1 MSGWLSLEF
10 GMPIRM
16 ERFLQTDNR
25 LRSGHTLT
33 IDMKGHCEPE
43 QGPPSFKEVEFNK
56 NLWDLH
62 ICWYIMVTLW
72 STLFY
77 WTLKKCLFAWYPK
90 TKCFT
95 MKQIRGIHI
104 FHLQLHLWHALV
116 SAVFMHLSNLV
127 SYKNIVSLKLWRL
140 FREFSLSQ

>member
-43 QGPPSFKEVEFNK
+43 QGPPLIQRGKVYVDI
-56 NLWDLH
+56 LW
-62 ICWYIMVTLW
+62 
-72 STLFY
+72 
-77 WTLKKCLFAWYPK
+77 
-90 TKCFT
+90 
-95 MKQIRGIHI
+95 
-104 FHLQLHLWHALV
+104 
-116 SAVFMHLSNLV
+116 
-127 SYKNIVSLKLWRL
+127 
-140 FREFSLSQ
+140 